1 MKSFNYALLFV
12 LMQQNTDTFFSY
24 SVRNYNGMPSEI
36 RTKDNLRTKDNHGL
50 DANSCFWLVNI
61 LFQEFD
67 TSSKEEME
75 MIKAQILRWKTKRS
89 T

>member
-1 MKSFNYALLFV
+1 MIEKFQLCFIIC

-50 DANSCFWLVNI
+50 DANSCFSLVNI

-75 MIKAQILRWKTKRS
+75 MIKAQILR
-89 T
+89 